1 MSESETSV
9 TDATLAE
16 GLWNADDVAA
26 FLKVSR
32 RSVYDL
38 PGLPKVRLRI
48 TGSRSLVRF
57 VPAEVRTWA
66 RERLSHTLTAKA
78 G

>member
-1 MSESETSV
+1 MSQPETPL
-9 TDATLAE
+9 TDAILAE
-16 GLWNADDVAA
+16 GLWNVADVAG
-26 FLKVSR
+26 FLKVSQ

-48 TGSRSLVRF
+48 TGNRSLVRY
-57 VPAEVRTWA
+57 VPAEVRAWA
-66 RERLSHTLTAKA
+66 RERLSHTLTTKA